1 MKTITEKKAM
11 GQLVHQDFHVWAV
24 VGTLRNEFLKT
35 TNFRV
40 MSINQF
46 FPQYQQVPENKNFR
60 ITSINHFF
68 QIAPENYFN
77 LNKREE
83 KEQNQKE
90 QPLDFILGK

>member
-1 MKTITEKKAM
+1 
-11 GQLVHQDFHVWAV
+11 
-24 VGTLRNEFLKT
+24 
-35 TNFRV
+35 

-90 QPLDFILGK
+90 